1 MITHSVEET
10 MPQKELKERGVGD
23 RYLVE
28 GEEEARVKDP
38 LPAMNFALVGLK
50 LKEFLQP
57 QKLNFSNFLVPKGWK
72 KIKNKWKLFK
82 IS

>member
-1 MITHSVEET
+1 MVWSHIQSKKQGHRRNWR
-10 MPQKELKERGVGD
+10 KG
-23 RYLVE
+23 E
-28 GEEEARVKDP
+28 GEEGTRVKDP

-50 LKEFLQP
+50 LKEFLES
-57 QKLNFSNFLVPKGWK
+57 QKLNFSDFLVPKGLK